1 MESKKYYSV
10 KEASEHVGVCMNTF
24 RNTIMTRP
32 GFPLVRVSPRR
43 IIIPPDLLDEW
54 MEAEMKR
61 QAQMRG

>member
-1 MESKKYYSV
+1 MESKKYYSIA
-10 KEASEHVGVCMNTF
+10 EASEHVGVGKSTF
-24 RNTIMTRP
+24 RAMMTRP

-43 IIIPPDLLDEW
+43 IIIPADLLDEW